1 MERRSID
8 DIATAAAGLLRDPV
22 WKLVMVSQEGSGPCE
37 ECGISLDDM
46 EEPAHGDFAYT
57 VGVHEWFGRSE
68 VHCPGISVD
77 EDPASLTYETLAD
90 FVNVIAAGTAAKELG
105 PGSEVEATVNNG
117 HGRCLLRFTLGLPT
131 RPLAVTALMADP
143 EATVIPVRWTVVES
157 ECSCKRR
164 AS

>member
-37 ECGISLDDM
+37 ECGISLDDL
-46 EEPAHGDFAYT
+46 EEPTHCDFAYT
-57 VGVHEWFGRSE
+57 VGLHERFGRSE

-90 FVNVIAAGTAAKELG
+90 FVNVIAAGTAAKEIG
-105 PGSEVEATVNNG
+105 PGSEVGGNRPSGRPRSDGDPGALDGRRVGVLLQAAGVLTAT
-117 HGRCLLRFTLGLPT
+117 TLVAT
-131 RPLAVTALMADP
+131 TASKGN
-143 EATVIPVRWTVVES
+143 ER
-157 ECSCKRR
+157 
-164 AS
+164 